1 VEKRRIMNMWFG
13 KEKRTILHMCLVE
26 KRIILNIWFVKENI
40 YEHVTGGEE
49 NNNEH
54 VLVKKREKNN
64 ASL

>member
-1 VEKRRIMNMWFG
+1 
-13 KEKRTILHMCLVE
+13 MCLME

-40 YEHVTGGEE
+40 YEHVTGGED